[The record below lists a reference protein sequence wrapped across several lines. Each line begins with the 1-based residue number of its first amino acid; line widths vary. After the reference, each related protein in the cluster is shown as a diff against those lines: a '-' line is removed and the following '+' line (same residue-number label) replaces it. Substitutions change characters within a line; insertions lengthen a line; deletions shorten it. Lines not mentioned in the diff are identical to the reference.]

1 MKKQLL
7 LMSSAALLM
16 LSACNSTEEKPVEE
30 VKTETKQTEKKE
42 TVEKKEEKEKT
53 EAKKNDESKVEK
65 KEKEKPVEKEKPKTL
80 EESALEI
87 FGDDVIVTNTRG
99 EYEIEFTL
107 SSVMKKSILETQVA
121 DMLVY
126 LNKNTP
132 DDLTDIFFTSNATF
146 DDGSDGMVFNA
157 MYSRDTI
164 ENLSDDV
171 LEVQNNLETLSE
183 YYYMHDA
190 L

>member
-1 MKKQLL
+1 MKRQLL
-7 LMSSAALLM
+7 LFGAALLI
-16 LSACNSTEEKPVEE
+16 LTACSTEEEPVKEE
-30 VKTETKQTEKKE
+30 IKTETKQTEKKE

-53 EAKKNDESKVEK
+53 ETKKNDETKIEK
-65 KEKEKPVEKEKPKTL
+65 KEKEKPVDKEKPKTL
-80 EESALEI
+80 EESAQEI

>member
-7 LMSSAALLM
+7 LFSAALLF
-16 LSACNSTEEKPVEE
+16 LSACSTDEEKE
-30 VKTETKQTEKKE
+30 VI
-42 TVEKKEEKEKT
+42 KEEKT
-53 EAKKNDESKVEK
+53 EEVSKVEK
-65 KEKEKPVEKEKPKTL
+65 TEEKESKEKDEVEKEDKKVEKKEKPVEKEKPKTL
-80 EESALEI
+80 EESAQEI

-126 LNKNTP
+126 LNENTP